1 MSEPSP
7 SASSSQ
13 SFWKLIAL
21 ALLLALIGVY
31 ILYNWYDGRL
41 KIQLTEK
48 DGLIVQLSDRIKE
61 TEARRLAAE
70 EGWNASRAELVAL
83 TEQFAAEKQGLNDQ
97 IRMLEEVKLGLGQ
110 DMEGVKAAHAAML
123 ADERRKTAEVVA
135 EKEQLVEARNAVQ
148 AQLDAERATVEA
160 LTADLGRVNQAIA
173 AAATRHQQRIAD
185 LERQLNERVALART
199 TPEDAELVR
208 TVQELGLLGTP
219 TGRTAEAQAL
229 ADELTALKTQFEALQ
244 TEHDATRARLSE
256 AQTEQ
261 QRLKLELEWQQRE
274 LTQAQA
280 GREAVNRVAELEA
293 DLSAERAAYSILQ
306 NQHESETAAHATALA
321 EREQQ
326 LADLQTAL
334 DTARTEAQAAAQFAE
349 QLTTA
354 QARIQEL
361 EASLERLSVETE
373 AVHAT
378 LNADLEQAQTRVQE
392 LEQAAATAAQT
403 ERQALADAQA
413 RIATLEAELAQVQTQ
428 AAALTDAQARITA
441 LEAELQTAQ
450 QAAQAA
456 ANTPDPAQETALVD
470 AQARI
475 TALEAELQTAQQAA
489 QQAANTPDP
498 AQETALADA
507 QARITALEAEL
518 AITRQRA
525 EQAEQAHAA
534 ASAAEVAPNEAAS
547 ELARLQALQTS
558 FAQLHG
564 EFTDRGM
571 LLSLAESELRFA
583 PSQAVLPEG
592 ELPSL
597 ERLAELLNA
606 HPQLT
611 ARIEGHTDSIGGIA
625 LNQTLSL
632 KRAEAV
638 RQALI
643 ARGVAAERLT
653 AEGLGPAR
661 PIATNATPDG
671 RGQNRRVE
679 VYLLGL
685 D

>member
-41 KIQLTEK
+41 KTQLTEK

-160 LTADLGRVNQAIA
+160 LKADLGRVNQAIA

-219 TGRTAEAQAL
+219 TGRTAEAQTL
-229 ADELTALKTQFEALQ
+229 ADELTALKNQFAALQ

-280 GREAVNRVAELEA
+280 GRDAVNRVAELEA

-326 LADLQTAL
+326 IADLQTAL
-334 DTARTEAQAAAQFAE
+334 DAARTEAQAAAQFAE

-392 LEQAAATAAQT
+392 LEQAATAAQT

-413 RIATLEAELAQVQTQ
+413 RIATLEAELAQVQMQ
-428 AAALTDAQARITA
+428 AAALTDAQARIIA

-450 QAAQAA
+450 QAANA
-456 ANTPDPAQETALVD
+456 PDPAQEAALVE

-475 TALEAELQTAQQAA
+475 TALETELQTAQQAA
-489 QQAANTPDP
+489 NTSDP

-518 AITRQRA
+518 ATTRQRA

-534 ASAAEVAPNEAAS
+534 ASAAEAAPSEAAS

-583 PSQAVLPEG
+583 PGQAVLPEG